1 MKAKKREQEFCT
13 QLVNGIKAAGG
24 FAHKISAVPVSF
36 MKADTGKRIRFTLPK
51 QFDIHCANPL
61 RRGQYTAIEAKMWTL
76 KKSAPMPARAM
87 WHLRPTEMEALREV
101 HVAKGRALVVLKR
114 YIPRASE
121 YWLLSASLFFE
132 HHERFPDL
140 VQVQKAASFEGLLDL
155 IICPWP
161 GAKAQADE

>member
-24 FAHKISAVPVSF
+24 FAHKISDVPVSF
-36 MKADTGKRIRFTLPK
+36 MKAETGKRIRFTLPK
-51 QFDIHCANPL
+51 KFDIHCANPL

-76 KKSAPMPARAM
+76 KSYPTPARVM
-87 WHLRPTEMEALREV
+87 KMLRPSEFESLREV
-101 HVAKGRALVVLKR
+101 HAAKGCSLVAIKR
-114 YIPRASE
+114 YVPRASE

-132 HHERFPDL
+132 HYGQFPDL
-140 VQVQKAASFEGLLDL
+140 IFVDTYKDILQLITH

-161 GAKAQADE
+161 GDKDKGDD